1 MLNLYPLPYPEDALR
16 PWISEETMNVHYNK
30 HYKGYY
36 DKTIEEL
43 QRYGIDATLEEI
55 IEQNLYEKS
64 QKLQDNFGGFYNH
77 SIFWY
82 MLQPEEMTP
91 SNPKSQSARLIE
103 RDFGSLSNFKSKFDD
118 IAKSRFGS
126 GWAWWVMNPRTG
138 KTEIMSTPNQ
148 DFPEMDK
155 YGRKVPLLG
164 VDVWEH
170 AYYLDYKNQR
180 GEYVKNILDNIVD
193 WNYIETRVNDAI
205 RLSGLR

>member
-1 MLNLYPLPYPEDALR
+1 MLELYALPYSENALE
-16 PWISEETMNVHYNK
+16 PWISAETMDVHYNK

-36 DKTIEEL
+36 DKM
-43 QRYGIDATLEEI
+43 LEEI
-55 IEQNLYEKS
+55 QRLGINATLSEFIEENLYEKS
-64 QKLQDNFGGFYNH
+64 QKLQDNFGGYYNH
-77 SIFWY
+77 SNFWY
-82 MLQPEEMTP
+82 MLQPSTMVTTA
-91 SNPKSQSARLIE
+91 PKTQSARLIQ
-103 RDFGSLSNFKSKFDD
+103 RDFGSFGNFKNRFDD

-164 VDVWEH
+164 IDVWEH

-180 GEYVKNILDNIVD
+180 GEYVKNLLDNIID
-193 WNYIETRVNDAI
+193 WDYIEKRVVLATS
-205 RLSGLR
+205 LSGL